1 MANLFALIV
10 GINEY
15 QESPLS
21 GCVRDAQSV
30 RDYLQ
35 SAIVNSQFE
44 KIHLEMLLNS
54 DATKTKII
62 AGFRE
67 HLNQAERGDTIVFYF
82 SGHGGREKT
91 EYPIFQSGEIDD
103 NLGSLICSGFI
114 SQSKE
119 LHQFL
124 LSNKEIRYLIQPLAN
139 RQGAPHAHVVMIFD
153 CCHSGS
159 NTRSIETVELP
170 SKSRQILR
178 SAMKGRTMDQFLFAE
193 DPVLLHSLQG
203 SGKSLDSLLPQGE
216 HVMLAACREVELAWE
231 TSTGPSRGVFTD
243 ALLHVLTQHQGKISY
258 QELYTRILNRMTF
271 SVSESQGDKGQTPQV
286 YVKTNDTAD
295 RFRNVFTQEPHS
307 EPAYGAVVFLKKE
320 AEWRL
325 ALGAFHGVTPDKPD
339 QKALVYP
346 AGKKEEATFVEIKE
360 VYPFYCILN
369 PAPSVNLS
377 PESVYRGE
385 VTTLGIAAPGVFID
399 SSGLQMDAVQAFL
412 TDQWNNNTSE
422 TFQIS
427 AQEELAEYVLSE
439 ENGKLI
445 ITAPFERA
453 RPLLKRVGF
462 LNSEGQV
469 DEEILLSVYK
479 TLSKIGQWSLLKK
492 LEYSAISIPDYLIG
506 ETEMFP
512 VEFRLF
518 QWIPDA
524 DTEKRIYANDG
535 KFSLILQDVHQPLWI
550 RYEIINHADQALNV
564 SLAIMTQDFGFLVN
578 DQKNGLKGPV
588 ITLME
593 ADDAKGGNKHY
604 SIPAPSGTGISIEDS
619 PQKHYVPISIDPYY
633 TEFNVPGESTF
644 FKLVV
649 STKALDPISVF
660 HEEPMGYPKKE
671 DAASRSY
678 MMVINDE
685 TNPNYPSV
693 SWDLKTIEVYVTN
706 PEFQ

>member
-1 MANLFALIV
+1 MSKLYALIV
-10 GINEY
+10 GVNEY
-15 QESPLS
+15 QDSPLS
-21 GCVRDAQSV
+21 GCVRDAESV
-30 RDYLQ
+30 KSYLEN
-35 SAIVNSQFE
+35 SIVSSQFE
-44 KIHLEMLLNS
+44 KTHLKMLLNS
-54 DATKTKII
+54 DATKQEII
-62 AGFRE
+62 TGFRE
-67 HLNQAERGDTIVFYF
+67 HLNQAEQGDTVVFYF

-103 NLGSLICSGFI
+103 NLGSLICSGFTAK
-114 SQSKE
+114 SKE

-139 RQGAPHAHVVMIFD
+139 QQGVPHAHVVMIFD

-159 NTRSIETVELP
+159 NTRSIETEELP
-170 SKSRQILR
+170 SKSRQIMR
-178 SAMKGRTMDQFLFAE
+178 SAMPGRTMDQFLFAE
-193 DPVLLHSLQG
+193 DPALLYSLQEE
-203 SGKSLDSLLPQGE
+203 GKSLDSLLPQGE

-231 TSTGPSRGVFTD
+231 TSRGPSRGVFTD

-258 QELYTRILNRMTF
+258 QELQSRILNRMAF
-271 SVSESQGDKGQTPQV
+271 SVSESQGDKGQTPQI
-286 YVKTNDTAD
+286 YVKTNDSAD
-295 RFRNVFTQEPHS
+295 RFRNVLTQEPHS
-307 EPAYGAVVFLKKE
+307 EPTYGAVEFYQQE

-325 ALGAFHGVTPDKPD
+325 ALGAFHGLTPDKPD
-339 QKALVYP
+339 QKALVYST
-346 AGKKEEATFVEIKE
+346 GKKEEAISVEIRE

-369 PAPSVNLS
+369 PAPHMNLA

-385 VTTLGIAAPGVFID
+385 VSTLGITAPGVFID
-399 SSGLQMDAVQAFL
+399 SSGLQMHIVREFL
-412 TDQWNNNTSE
+412 MVQWNQNSSE

-427 AQEELAEYVLSE
+427 EQEELAEYVLSE

-462 LNSEGQV
+462 LDPEGQV
-469 DEEILLSVYK
+469 DKEVLLSVYK
-479 TLSKIGQWSLLKK
+479 TLSKIGQWSLLHK
-492 LEYSAISIPDYLIG
+492 LEYSAISIPDYLMG

-518 QWIPDA
+518 QWNPDSA
-524 DTEKRIYANDG
+524 SEKRIYANDG
-535 KFSLILQDVHQPLWI
+535 KFNLSLRDLHQPLWI
-550 RYEIINHADQALNV
+550 RYELINHADQALNV

-593 ADDAKGGNKHY
+593 ADDAKGGDKCY
-604 SIPAPSGTGISIEDS
+604 SMPAPSGTGISIEGS
-619 PQKHYVPISIDPYY
+619 PPRHYVPISIDPYY
-633 TEFNVPGESTF
+633 TAFNVPGESTF
-644 FKLVV
+644 FKLVA
-649 STKALDPISVF
+649 SPKPLDPISVF
-660 HEEPMGYPKKE
+660 HEDPMGYPKKE

-678 MMVINDE
+678 MMIANDDD
-685 TNPNYPSV
+685 NPNYPSV